1 MLQPSRGSSKMRRK
15 GELSPAEIDRKWPHQ
30 VVLPARA
37 CEGGG
42 YNEIHEFCKDLTL
55 CNRGHALCHNN
66 EWYHVYC
73 FSDPVDADKF
83 MRRFGGERFNPNE
96 RGKGRHWARWNKS

>member
-1 MLQPSRGSSKMRRK
+1 LRSVEVVQPQARGTSISF
-15 GELSPAEIDRKWPHQ
+15 E
-30 VVLPARA
+30 
-37 CEGGG
+37 
-42 YNEIHEFCKDLTL
+42 TL

-83 MRRFGGERFNPNE
+83 KRRFGGERFNPTNE
-96 RGKGRHWARWNKS
+96 ERVAIGRVGISPRLEAG